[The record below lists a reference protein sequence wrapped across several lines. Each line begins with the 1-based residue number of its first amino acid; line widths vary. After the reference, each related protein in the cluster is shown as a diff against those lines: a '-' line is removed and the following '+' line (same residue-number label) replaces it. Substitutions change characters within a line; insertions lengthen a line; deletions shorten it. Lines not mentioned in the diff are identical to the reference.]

1 MKKFYDKIISCFT
14 LNFDM
19 HLSYIDKNKLLNI
32 TKLFVIVLV
41 NVTKKKTNHK
51 LCNKFKTI
59 DHFYF
64 VAKTI
69 EHLFIA

>member
-19 HLSYIDKNKLLNI
+19 HLSYIDNNKLLNI

-41 NVTKKKTNHK
+41 NVTKKKKLTTNCATNLK
-51 LCNKFKTI
+51 L
-59 DHFYF
+59 
-64 VAKTI
+64 
-69 EHLFIA
+69 